1 MSRASPLTLHARATM
16 LPPEGW
22 PTERVTLAY
31 ATFRGVVPGVN
42 YAHLTL
48 PPANPTGAR
57 APIVMNLHGGFWK
70 TDWGLHSERVERG
83 EA

>member
-1 MSRASPLTLHARATM
+1 M

-48 PPANPTGAR
+48 PPASPTGAR

-70 TDWGLHSERVERG
+70 TDWGLHSESREEKHR
-83 EA
+83 APFLRPLIALQRS